1 MQKEKSQGR
10 PSGHSGVKPKRDTKW
25 LQTNEIDDSELL
37 LCNVSSQ
44 SSPPVLIDLQLNG
57 KNVVMELDN

>member
-25 LQTNEIDDSELL
+25 LQTNKIDDSELL